1 MATPSP
7 AAPTPVAVDELAS
20 RHETLE
26 AELEE
31 IEKQAAE
38 EAAPKQA
45 ELERLE
51 VQLLNLVKAHGS
63 AHAEKSKL
71 LHGIAWEVMA
81 TFGSSTSTD
90 NAALER
96 FRLALVKAKQ
106 GRLLRRMFEKTV
118 RWLLKPEA
126 AEVVKGSKLS
136 PGLLALYSQ
145 IAVIKPNTPK
155 LIVRPKKTTA

>member
-1 MATPSP
+1 MAALHWAQFTD
-7 AAPTPVAVDELAS
+7 PVERKKHSLRIRITAGRKAQ
-20 RHETLE
+20 

-96 FRLALVKAKQ
+96 FTEDTARLV
-106 GRLLRRMFEKTV
+106 GPLL
-118 RWLLKPEA
+118 
-126 AEVVKGSKLS
+126 
-136 PGLLALYSQ
+136 
-145 IAVIKPNTPK
+145 
-155 LIVRPKKTTA
+155 

>member
-7 AAPTPVAVDELAS
+7 AAPTPAAVDELAS

-26 AELEE
+26 RELEE
-31 IEKQAAE
+31 IANQAAE
-38 EAAPKQA
+38 EAAPKNA
-45 ELERLE
+45 ELEKLE
-51 VQLLNLVKAHGS
+51 VQLLDLVKAHGS

-96 FRLALVKAKQ
+96 FRLALVQAKQ

-126 AEVVKGSKLS
+126 SEIVKGEKLS
-136 PGLLALYSQ
+136 KPLLALYSQ
-145 IAVIKPNTPK
+145 IAVVTPATPR
-155 LIVRPKKTTA
+155 LTVRPKKTS